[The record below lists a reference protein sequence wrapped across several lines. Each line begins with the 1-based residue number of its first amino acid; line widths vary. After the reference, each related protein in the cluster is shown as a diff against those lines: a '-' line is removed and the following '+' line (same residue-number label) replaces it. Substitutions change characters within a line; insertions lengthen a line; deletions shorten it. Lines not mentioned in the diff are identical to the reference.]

1 LPSLPAGRVLSGAV
15 AAYDAAVSTLYQAP
29 FGDFV
34 AERKRLSAELK
45 GSGDKEGAARLAK
58 LQRPPVSAWAVN
70 QLWWRRRDAFEALL
84 EAAGRVKVGERE
96 AAVAHRQALGQL
108 REEAAELLREAGNAA
123 TETTLRRV
131 ATTLSA
137 VAAQGGFEP
146 DPPGMLSADRDPP
159 GFETLGF
166 GAGASAGASAKTETA
181 PPKDAAAQR
190 KAEAEQRRAEEE
202 ERQRRAKERERLS
215 AALREARAL
224 HGARQ
229 REIRRLKE
237 QLENAEREAK
247 ETEAEVARIESELA
261 SL

>member
-1 LPSLPAGRVLSGAV
+1 V

-45 GSGDKEGAARLAK
+45 ASGDKEGAARLAK

-70 QLWWRRRDAFEALL
+70 QLWWKRRDAFEALL

-96 AAVAHRQALGQL
+96 AAAAHRQALGQL

-159 GFETLGF
+159 GFESLGFAF
-166 GAGASAGASAKTETA
+166 GAGASTKTEKT

-215 AALREARAL
+215 GALREARAL

-229 REIRRLKE
+229 REIHRLKE

-247 ETEAEVARIESELA
+247 ETEAEVARLESELA